1 MLDYIWSGLMLI
13 SVITAVITGRAELLT
28 QAVFEGST
36 AAVTLLISLCGGMA
50 LWSGIMEIARVCGI
64 TKAISKVLRP
74 VIIRIFPDVADDSG
88 ICEAICM
95 NISANML
102 GLGNAATPFGLKA
115 MKLMANKQNSEIAS
129 SSMIR
134 FVIIN
139 TASVQLIPTTVAQ
152 LRMEHGANNPMDILP
167 AVWITSVASLVCA
180 LLAAVIFERVW
191 RR

>member
-50 LWSGIMEIARVCGI
+50 LWSGVMEIARVCGI

-74 VIIRIFPDVADDSG
+74 VIRRIFPDVANDSS

-115 MKLMANKQNSEIAS
+115 MKLMVDKQNSDVAS

-134 FVIIN
+134 FVVIN

-152 LRMEHGANNPMDILP
+152 LRMEHGAHNPMDILP
-167 AVWITSVASLVCA
+167 AVWITSAASLICA
-180 LLAAVIFERVW
+180 LFAAFVLERVW
-191 RR
+191 KK